1 MEVRTG
7 LSHGL
12 PDPENLGYSGFPR
25 AGKGKLPDRL
35 RGKGRP
41 PLPDLSRKILKKKPS
56 ALPGG
61 KALKLCSQT
70 MAHHAAVKG
79 QKAFFGETR
88 GQLLRKGGNTRL
100 PHAVE
105 GDSRPGKLT
114 LRLEKIPAVGPKPRP
129 VGRYGQRPGGSGK
142 IRQKFSGLEIRRRV
156 LRPVIVGGGDQA
168 KIRALPLHR
177 RTKPFKLSFRHNS
190 FPPPQGSCPHHL
202 LCGRWT

>member
-105 GDSRPGKLT
+105 VIPSRQAGAP
-114 LRLEKIPAVGPKPRP
+114 
-129 VGRYGQRPGGSGK
+129 PGGKYRPSV
-142 IRQKFSGLEIRRRV
+142 QSPAQSADTASVPADPVKF
-156 LRPVIVGGGDQA
+156 D
-168 KIRALPLHR
+168 K
-177 RTKPFKLSFRHNS
+177 N
-190 FPPPQGSCPHHL
+190 L
-202 LCGRWT
+202 LASKYGAGYSDP